1 MSATAKVG
9 LALWLEVEVMHAAG
23 KVLCSFESALDK
35 YLVNDYLGGDV
46 RQFTSLPGYH
56 LLSHRL
62 EVPLH
67 SINASR
73 DAVDERERLRVFRE
87 HGGKHAG
94 NNVFKFGFP

>member
-1 MSATAKVG
+1 
-9 LALWLEVEVMHAAG
+9 MHAAG